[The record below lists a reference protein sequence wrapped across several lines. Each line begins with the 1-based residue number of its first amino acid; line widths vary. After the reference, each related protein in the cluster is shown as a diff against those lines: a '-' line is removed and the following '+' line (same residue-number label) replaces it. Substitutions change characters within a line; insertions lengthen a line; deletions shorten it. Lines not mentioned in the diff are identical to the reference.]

1 MLRSNENWG
10 FKNRTK
16 VSNYPRKRKQN
27 LYKVAQYTE
36 CSISLLK
43 IYNKRKRFT
52 FLTQE
57 FYFM

>member
-36 CSISLLK
+36 CSISC
-43 IYNKRKRFT
+43 
-52 FLTQE
+52 
-57 FYFM
+57 

>member
-43 IYNKRKRFT
+43 IYNKRNVLPF
-52 FLTQE
+52 
-57 FYFM
+57 